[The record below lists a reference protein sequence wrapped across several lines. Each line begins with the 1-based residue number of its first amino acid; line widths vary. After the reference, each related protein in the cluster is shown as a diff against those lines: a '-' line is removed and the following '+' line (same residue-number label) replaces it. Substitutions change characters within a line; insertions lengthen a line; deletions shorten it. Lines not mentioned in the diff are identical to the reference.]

1 MFKLYYESIEM
12 VMTEE
17 EQKLAKILVTSNIPR
32 SVAFTLVYTRGKEEV
47 TSVEIERETGL
58 RQPEVSIAMQWLRRK
73 GWINKRN
80 MKKEGK
86 GRPVHGYR
94 LSKDFDEIIE
104 EIIQEQTDKIKEIQE
119 NIKELNNFK
128 SNFAV
133 TH

>member
-1 MFKLYYESIEM
+1 MIYMTLNEESMKL
-12 VMTEE
+12 V
-17 EQKLAKILVTSNIPR
+17 KILSDSGIPR
-32 SVAFTLVYTRGKEEV
+32 SVAFTIVYTRGKEEV

-94 LSKDFDEIIE
+94 LSKDFNEILE
-104 EIIQEQTDKIKEIQE
+104 EIVQDLTNKIQLIEDDIKQLQEYKRNPEI
-119 NIKELNNFK
+119 
-128 SNFAV
+128 